1 MHVCERLEK
10 SEVSFTDS
18 IKRVALQ
25 TFAKRTDTK
34 SKDNDKVN
42 VLKKDVPMVSHLFH
56 ICSPRQDFDLDKFFK
71 YENQREPPSLSDK
84 GKLRSVKKSDMI
96 Q

>member
-1 MHVCERLEK
+1 MHVRERLEK
-10 SEVSFTDS
+10 CEVSLTDS

-42 VLKKDVPMVSHLFH
+42 ALKKGVPLVSHLFH
-56 ICSPRQDFDLDKFFK
+56 ICSPRQYFDLDKLFK

-84 GKLRSVKKSDMI
+84 GKLRSVKKSDII